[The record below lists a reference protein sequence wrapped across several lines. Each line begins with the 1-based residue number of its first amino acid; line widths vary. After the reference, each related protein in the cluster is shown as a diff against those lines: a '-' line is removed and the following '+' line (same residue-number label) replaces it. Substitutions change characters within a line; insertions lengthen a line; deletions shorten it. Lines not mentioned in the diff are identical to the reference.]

1 MIPVAHRLGLIYL
14 ALAALVFVA
23 GGAASLGVRAKTV
36 TRIQHVH
43 ATYAA
48 GTPAEVVAA
57 WGKPDSQVDG
67 AQVNQA
73 LAGTTCAIYQSKR
86 AIICY

>member
-1 MIPVAHRLGLIYL
+1 MIPVAHRFTLIYL
-14 ALAALVFVA
+14 ALAVFVFVA
-23 GGAASLGVRAKTV
+23 GAAASLGMRASVV
-36 TRIQHVH
+36 THVQRVH

-48 GTPAEVVAA
+48 GTAAQVVAA
-57 WGKPDSQVDG
+57 WGKPDSQVPG

-73 LAGTTCAIYQSKR
+73 LAGTTCAVYQSKR